1 MHMYP
6 AANCEHKRAT
16 AQYIR
21 PFSCLGVPGVPPR
34 GRCHRIAIG
43 VSRRRRS
50 LEGER
55 LRSPG
60 YLRRRASRCV
70 IAQTVERPQSQ
81 YGLRNRKL
89 CEWIAMDTEAI
100 ENQERDGVDRSTGEV
115 RTESGAPRPGDDA
128 PDVDLARRRL
138 LSRTTAGIAAL
149 GLAFAS
155 ALFIESMEPTER
167 ARTRGK

>member
-1 MHMYP
+1 
-6 AANCEHKRAT
+6 
-16 AQYIR
+16 
-21 PFSCLGVPGVPPR
+21 
-34 GRCHRIAIG
+34 
-43 VSRRRRS
+43 
-50 LEGER
+50 
-55 LRSPG
+55 
-60 YLRRRASRCV
+60 V